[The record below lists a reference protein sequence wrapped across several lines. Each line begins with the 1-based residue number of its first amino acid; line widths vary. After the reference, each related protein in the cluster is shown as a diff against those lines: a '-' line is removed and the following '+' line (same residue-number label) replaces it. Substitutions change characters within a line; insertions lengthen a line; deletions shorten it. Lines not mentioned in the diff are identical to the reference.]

1 MQRFLLD
8 GPDIHELLQRVRD
21 EHGPE
26 ASIVHA
32 ERIRTGGVAGFFA
45 RQRYEVAVEV
55 DIDAPPPM
63 SLASQIV
70 NQVDGD
76 GGHHVHAEPG
86 AVAAA
91 CDEVLAASP
100 QNDGPSATTSSPFV
114 QPASDAASTEPRRNP
129 LLLRPVG
136 PAHQSAAPASM
147 LKIVAPLEITDVP
160 VAPLAAPRVP
170 RRPGEMLVLIGDG
183 PVAYQAALDIARSA
197 RIPTTRIL
205 VASSEAVIPRLLPS
219 RRVTDVVQARLQAAE
234 LALGSSASII
244 VVAAP
249 IGLIHDAEG
258 QDWVSEIVHA
268 VGPTDVWAVVDATRH
283 QETLARWLDAVGPVS
298 ALVVHDAACNP
309 AAASIG
315 ELGCPIA
322 FEDGRPVDPVPP
334 PQAREPHA
342 TAQLRRH
349 A

>member
-1 MQRFLLD
+1 
-8 GPDIHELLQRVRD
+8 LLQRVRD

-32 ERIRTGGVAGFFA
+32 ERVRSGGLAGFFA

-55 DIDAPPPM
+55 DIDAPLPT
-63 SLASQIV
+63 SLPSQTAK
-70 NQVDGD
+70 QVEGAADSPVQAD
-76 GGHHVHAEPG
+76 PTEP
-86 AVAAA
+86 AAA
-91 CDEVLAASP
+91 CDEVLAASL
-100 QNDGPSATTSSPFV
+100 QNDGPTSTKPSAFISPI
-114 QPASDAASTEPRRNP
+114 SDAESTETRQNP

-147 LKIVAPLEITDVP
+147 LKIVAPLDVPEVP
-160 VAPLAAPRVP
+160 VASLVAPRAP

-183 PVAYQAALDIARSA
+183 AVAYQAALDIARWA

-219 RRVTDVVQARLQAAE
+219 RHITGVVQARLQAAE
-234 LALGSSASII
+234 LALGSCASII

-249 IGLIHDAEG
+249 IGLIHDGEG

-268 VGPTDVWAVVDATRH
+268 VGPTDVWAVVDATR
-283 QETLARWLDAVGPVS
+283 QDEVLARWLDAVGPVS
-298 ALVVHDAACNP
+298 ALVVHDAACSP
-309 AAASIG
+309 AAAHISR
-315 ELGCPIA
+315 LDCPVA
-322 FEDGRPVDPVPP
+322 FVDGRPAEPALP
-334 PQAREPHA
+334 PQTNSPHA
-342 TAQLRRH
+342 TALLRRR